1 MSTEF
6 EDFLA
11 TNGIRHVTSAPYHP
25 ATNGLA
31 ERAVQIV
38 KRNLKKT
45 TEGSIKSRLAKML
58 YAYRLT
64 PQSTTGVS
72 PAEMLLG
79 RRPRSRL
86 DVLRPLTAERVESQ
100 QRLLQE
106 GDPVLVRNYL
116 QEEKWLPGT
125 IEKKTGPV
133 SCTVK
138 LDDGRSRR
146 CHQDQVRKRFKEIAP
161 PEEEPDVDIPK
172 QSPEVIVDPKTDELP
187 EVEALPGSHEPKVTP
202 AVDAKKIYPRRERKP
217 VDRFEPKW

>member
-1 MSTEF
+1 MMPT
-6 EDFLA
+6 
-11 TNGIRHVTSAPYHP
+11 
-25 ATNGLA
+25 
-31 ERAVQIV
+31 
-38 KRNLKKT
+38 
-45 TEGSIKSRLAKML
+45 
-58 YAYRLT
+58 LT
-64 PQSTTGVS
+64 RG
-72 PAEMLLG
+72 
-79 RRPRSRL
+79 
-86 DVLRPLTAERVESQ
+86 
-100 QRLLQE
+100 LLQE
-106 GDPVLVRNYL
+106 GDPVLVQNYL
-116 QEEKWLPGT
+116 QGEKWLPGT

-217 VDRFEPKW
+217 VDRFEPKWFVVHFNSLLPWILLEGRSVVYVCVCVCRIHRNCFYTHEPVLLYDYWCALFCVYD